1 MALINRV
8 TRLFRADLHAV
19 LDRVEE
25 PDILLRQAI
34 REMEEDLARDEQAY
48 RRHEREHELLAKKE
62 SEFRQLHAALSEE
75 LDVCFAADKEDLA
88 RSLIRRRLE
97 TEGSL
102 QLLERRRETL
112 AAQRDRLAQ
121 RLAENR
127 THYESMCQKAEL
139 FDERKG
145 ESVPDSVDRWPSVDV
160 RVRDEDVEVALL
172 KERQRRAGR

>member
-1 MALINRV
+1 MALIKRL

-34 REMEEDLARDEQAY
+34 REMEEDLARDEQTY
-48 RRHEREHELLAKKE
+48 QRHEREHEQLAKRE
-62 SEFRQLHAALSEE
+62 SEFRQLYADLGEE
-75 LDVCFAADKEDLA
+75 LDVCFAADKDDLA

-97 TEGSL
+97 TEGFL
-102 QLLERRRETL
+102 QLLERRRESL
-112 AAQRDRLAQ
+112 AAQRDQLAQ

-127 THYESMCQKAEL
+127 TRYEGMRQKAEL

-145 ESVPDSVDRWPSVDV
+145 DPTRESMDSWPGVDV